1 MKCLQAAT
9 GMEEPPAQILEA
21 FEKGRSFK
29 EKEGQQQIILYN
41 KMPSNLHIHYSKLS
55 SHSLHLGQFVF
66 IAYHIS

>member
-1 MKCLQAAT
+1 MLSASEPQKMKCLQAAT

-41 KMPSNLHIHYSKLS
+41 TMPSNLHIHYAKLS
-55 SHSLHLGQFVF
+55 LVTLF
-66 IAYHIS
+66 I